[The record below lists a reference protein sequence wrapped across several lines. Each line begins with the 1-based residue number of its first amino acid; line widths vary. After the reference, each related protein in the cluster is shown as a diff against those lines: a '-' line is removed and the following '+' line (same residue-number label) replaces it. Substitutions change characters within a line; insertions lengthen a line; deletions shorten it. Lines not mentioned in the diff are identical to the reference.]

1 MFHVF
6 TAFGAILAFF
16 ALTWHDQSAKP
27 VVIERRPVKKQ
38 PAQRQAV
45 ENKNVANTTSM
56 RRSFA
61 VARNFPELAHSPNL
75 KSK

>member
-16 ALTWHDQSAKP
+16 ALTWHDQPAKSI
-27 VVIERRPVKKQ
+27 VIERRPERKQ
-38 PAQRQAV
+38 PAHRQAV
-45 ENKNVANTTSM
+45 ENKTITNPTSI
-56 RRSFA
+56 RRSFT
-61 VARNFPELAHSPNL
+61 VARNFPKLLYSPNL